1 MNKSISHLV
10 FEENDELRAED
21 EPTEPRRL
29 KRKKVQ
35 KKRREIY
42 NGMKN
47 SCFLHLIFSVPV

>member
-35 KKRREIY
+35 KKKK
-42 NGMKN
+42 GD
-47 SCFLHLIFSVPV
+47 L